1 MLRIIKR
8 DGTIQDYDAVKLQKW
23 AIWSAQDIRERANW
37 SKVVTKT
44 VKNLSGVISSQ
55 DLQRALIAQC
65 VRAKRWPE
73 ALMAGRLYAALTR
86 KEIYDDRIPT
96 VRKLHAKLADLGL
109 MARLPYTDV
118 DYAEIE
124 KIIDHERDFH
134 LSYAQIRQDRKKYAI
149 QNLVKGIEYE
159 TPQFIFMRMAMKLA
173 QNASPELRLQLVQEL
188 YDDLSLSRINAPSPN
203 YLNLGTLLNGL
214 ASCCL
219 IASGDNDESLAITD
233 YIARKMTVKSAG
245 IGTILMT
252 RSIGDPVRGGRIRH
266 LGKMGYYRSLT
277 GTVKSSIQAG
287 RGGALTTYF
296 SIYDPEAVTM
306 IMAQN
311 PRTPEDQRNRDLHF
325 AWQDNAHFAKKVMLN
340 EDIFTFNCYTAPDLY
355 KALFSGDQSE
365 FEKLYQ
371 KYEQDETFEK
381 NYVNARDL
389 LVKAMTQRNEVG
401 TLYHMN
407 VGEVNRHTSFEEPI
421 LSSNLCAEIT
431 QVTYPYYDMRHLFSS
446 ETHGFVKF
454 TDQNGEQM
462 TVNYNDRVTVLNKD
476 LTTTT
481 TFAGNI
487 KPGQQVFFAHLAE
500 LLPEYTKAGTVIES
514 VEEVRQESEI
524 STCSLGG
531 IVITNIRSDEEYYRA
546 AYNSLLMIDEC
557 IDLTEYAFPH
567 LEVTAKARR
576 NAAVGI
582 LGLAHHMARKGL
594 KYDTPDGLEEIHRV
608 AERHTYF
615 LIKAAIQ
622 LARERGVAP
631 WIHKTK
637 WVNGW
642 LPIDTY
648 KRTVDELVAPNYVY
662 DWEALR
668 EEIRQVGGLRFSS
681 LVAHMPTE
689 SSSKA
694 SGAPN
699 GVYPV
704 RDLSLKKTD
713 VSNALDWVAPDNDIL
728 EDAYQLAWDITPVD
742 QVKFYAVIQK
752 FADQTI
758 SADIYRNRTK
768 KVTNEEGKEVTAPLT
783 DEELILEY
791 QAKFKYGQKTDYYNN
806 SFTGG
811 KSISTIEL
819 KPSETASG
827 SQDQNTATTN
837 IAPVAVVESNSLNE
851 ESLRLNSDPNVT
863 TAVSAVETQKKV
875 DALDELH
882 GVEEAGACAG
892 GFCTL

>member
-1 MLRIIKR
+1 MLKTIIKR
-8 DGTIQDYDAVKLQKW
+8 DGTRQPYDPVKLQKW
-23 AIWSAQDIRERANW
+23 AIWSAQDIRERADW
-37 SKVVTKT
+37 SKAVTRT
-44 VKNLSGVISSQ
+44 VKAITTEEISSQ
-55 DLQRALIAQC
+55 DLQRELIKQL
-65 VRAKRWPE
+65 VRTKRWPE
-73 ALMAGRLYAALTR
+73 SLMAGCLYAALTR
-86 KEIYDDRIPT
+86 KEIYDDKIPT
-96 VRKLHAKLADLGL
+96 VRKLHSKLAQLGL
-109 MARLPYTDV
+109 MAKLPYSDEE
-118 DYAEIE
+118 YALIE
-124 KIIDHERDFH
+124 KMIDHERDYH
-134 LSYAQIRQDRKKYAI
+134 LSYAQVRQDRKKYAI
-149 QNLVKGIEYE
+149 QNLAKGIEYE

-173 QNASPELRLQLVQEL
+173 QNNPPEKRLNLVQEL

-203 YLNLGTLLNGL
+203 YLNLGTKLNGL

-219 IASGDNDESLAITD
+219 IAAGDNDDSLAITD
-233 YIARKMTVKSAG
+233 FIARKMTVKSAG

-252 RSIGDPVRGGRIRH
+252 RSINDPVRGGRIRH
-266 LGKMGYYRSLT
+266 LGKMGYYRALSS
-277 GTVKSSIQAG
+277 TVKSSLQAG

-296 SIYDPEAVTM
+296 SIFDPEAMTM

-325 AWQDNAHFAKKVMLN
+325 SWQDNVLFAKKVMLN
-340 EDIFTFNCYTAPDLY
+340 EDIFTFNCYTAPDLFR
-355 KALFSGDQSE
+355 ALFSGDQKL
-365 FEKLYQ
+365 FETLYN
-371 KYEQDETFEK
+371 KYEEDPEFTK
-381 NYVNARDL
+381 NYVNAREL

-401 TLYHMN
+401 TVYRMN
-407 VGEVNRHTSFEEPI
+407 LDEVNRHTSFVEPI

-431 QVTYPYYDMRHLFSS
+431 QPTYPYYDMKHLFSS
-446 ETHGFVKF
+446 EQHGYIKF
-454 TDQNGEQM
+454 TDHSGSSHEVPYSDLVYV
-462 TVNYNDRVTVLNKD
+462 VNDDGTRTI
-476 LTTTT
+476 

-487 KPGQQVFFAHLAE
+487 KAGQHVM
-500 LLPEYTKAGTVIES
+500 LPRYQLDNPYYADHGTKIAS

-531 IVITNIRSDEEYYRA
+531 IVITNIKSDEEYFRA

-567 LEVTAKARR
+567 LEYTAKCRR

-582 LGLAHHMARKGL
+582 LGLAHHLARKGL
-594 KYDTPDGLEEIHRV
+594 KYDTKEGLEEIHRV
-608 AERHTYF
+608 AERHMYF
-615 LIKAAIQ
+615 LIKASIQ

-648 KRTVDELVAPNYVY
+648 KRAVDDLVAPIYVY

-668 EEIRQVGGLRFSS
+668 AEIKEVGGLRHSS
-681 LVAHMPTE
+681 LCAHMPTE

-728 EDAYQLAWDITPVD
+728 EDQYQLAWDIKPVD

-752 FADQTI
+752 FTDQAI

-768 KVTNEEGKEVTAPLT
+768 KIVNEQGKEVVAPLT
-783 DEELILEY
+783 DEELIEEY
-791 QAKFKYGQKTDYYNN
+791 QAKFIYGQKTDYYNN

-811 KSISTIEL
+811 NSISKIEL
-819 KPSETASG
+819 KTENQEDVKPSGMKIEFSNDNVVIRLDQTASPKN
-827 SQDQNTATTN
+827 D
-837 IAPVAVVESNSLNE
+837 
-851 ESLRLNSDPNVT
+851 
-863 TAVSAVETQKKV
+863 
-875 DALDELH
+875 LDELH
-882 GVEEAGACAG
+882 GEEAASNCAG